1 MLARQQQV
9 WASQQHIWA
18 SASAELLKLR
28 KRPAIWVLAG
38 VWLALLTFFGYLLPY
53 LGYLTGGSSAPR
65 SDPMG
70 SGALADTLPANL
82 VGNAVAGYA
91 LFGGAI
97 VMILGALVAGSEY
110 GWGTIKTVLTQR
122 PGRVSVYAGSLVA
135 LAAVLLA
142 LVLVSF
148 GLSAAASAAIA
159 TTESLPLAWPA
170 VTEVLTGIAA
180 GWLVLGMWCLFGVL
194 LGTLT
199 RGTAM
204 AVGLGLVWA
213 LVVENL
219 VRASSAVLDVL
230 VTVQQGLPGVNAG
243 SLVASLGAR
252 GEGPG
257 DGTPGV
263 APVVDGTQATV
274 VLVGFVVAFAVIA
287 GLLQARRDVV

>member
-1 MLARQQQV
+1 MIVRRQHV
-9 WASQQHIWA
+9 WA

-53 LGYLTGGSSAPR
+53 LGYLTGDSSAPR
-65 SDPMG
+65 

-122 PGRVSVYAGSLVA
+122 PGRASVYAGSLVA
-135 LAAVLLA
+135 LAAALLA

-148 GLSAAASAAIA
+148 GLSAVASAVIA
-159 TTESLPLAWPA
+159 NAESLPLTWPTA
-170 VTEVLTGIAA
+170 TDVLTGIAA
-180 GWLVLGMWCLFGVL
+180 GWLILGMWCLFGVL

>member
-1 MLARQQQV
+1 MIVRRQHV
-9 WASQQHIWA
+9 WA

-38 VWLALLTFFGYLLPY
+38 VWLALLAFFGYLLPY
-53 LGYLTGGSSAPR
+53 LGYLTGDSSAPR
-65 SDPMG
+65 

-122 PGRVSVYAGSLVA
+122 PGRASVYAGSLVA
-135 LAAVLLA
+135 LAAALLA

-148 GLSAAASAAIA
+148 GLSAVASAVIA
-159 TTESLPLAWPA
+159 NAESLPLTWPA
-170 VTEVLTGIAA
+170 ATDVLTGIAA
-180 GWLVLGMWCLFGVL
+180 GWLILGMWCLFGVL

-204 AVGLGLVWA
+204 AIGLGLVWA

-243 SLVASLGAR
+243 SLVAALGTR
-252 GEGPG
+252 GEGQG

>member
-1 MLARQQQV
+1 MMIVRRQHV
-9 WASQQHIWA
+9 WA

-122 PGRVSVYAGSLVA
+122 PGRASVYAGSLVA
-135 LAAVLLA
+135 LAAALLA

-148 GLSAAASAAIA
+148 GLSAVASAVIA
-159 TTESLPLAWPA
+159 NAESLPLTWPA
-170 VTEVLTGIAA
+170 ATDVLTGIAA
-180 GWLVLGMWCLFGVL
+180 GWLILGMWCLFGVL

-204 AVGLGLVWA
+204 AIGLGLVWA

-230 VTVQQGLPGVNAG
+230 VTVQQGLPG
-243 SLVASLGAR
+243 
-252 GEGPG
+252 
-257 DGTPGV
+257 
-263 APVVDGTQATV
+263 
-274 VLVGFVVAFAVIA
+274 
-287 GLLQARRDVV
+287 

>member
-1 MLARQQQV
+1 MMIVRRQHV
-9 WASQQHIWA
+9 WA

-53 LGYLTGGSSAPR
+53 LGYLTGDSSAPR
-65 SDPMG
+65 

-122 PGRVSVYAGSLVA
+122 PGRASVYAGSLVA
-135 LAAVLLA
+135 LAAALLA

-148 GLSAAASAAIA
+148 GLSAVASAVIA
-159 TTESLPLAWPA
+159 NAESLPLTWPA
-170 VTEVLTGIAA
+170 ATDVLTGIAA
-180 GWLVLGMWCLFGVL
+180 GWLILGMWCLFGVL

-204 AVGLGLVWA
+204 AIGLGLVWA

-243 SLVASLGAR
+243 SLVAALGTR
-252 GEGPG
+252 GEGQG

>member
-1 MLARQQQV
+1 MF
-9 WASQQHIWA
+9 A

-53 LGYLTGGSSAPR
+53 LGYVTGDGSAPR
-65 SDPMG
+65 

-122 PGRVSVYAGSLVA
+122 PGRTSVYAGSLVA

-148 GLSAAASAAIA
+148 GLSAAASATIA
-159 TTESLPLAWPA
+159 TSESLPLAWPA
-170 VTEVLTGIAA
+170 ATDVLTGIAA
-180 GWLVLGMWCLFGVL
+180 GWLILGMWCLFGVL

-204 AVGLGLVWA
+204 AIGLGLVWA

-230 VTVQQGLPGVNAG
+230 VTLQQGLPGVNAG
-243 SLVASLGAR
+243 SLVAALGAQ
-252 GEGPG
+252 GESPEG
-257 DGTPGV
+257 GTPGV
-263 APVVDGTQATV
+263 APVVDGTQATL
-274 VLVGFVVAFAVIA
+274 VLVGFAVAFAVIA
-287 GLLQARRDVV
+287 GLLQARRDVI

>member
-1 MLARQQQV
+1 MIVRRQHV
-9 WASQQHIWA
+9 WA

-53 LGYLTGGSSAPR
+53 LGYLTGDSSAPR
-65 SDPMG
+65 

-122 PGRVSVYAGSLVA
+122 PGRASVYAGSLVA
-135 LAAVLLA
+135 LAAALLA

-148 GLSAAASAAIA
+148 GLSAVASAVIA
-159 TTESLPLAWPA
+159 NAESLPLTWPA
-170 VTEVLTGIAA
+170 ATDVLTGIAA
-180 GWLVLGMWCLFGVL
+180 GWLILGMWCLFGVL

-204 AVGLGLVWA
+204 AIGLGLVWA

-243 SLVASLGAR
+243 SLVAALGTR
-252 GEGPG
+252 GEGQG